1 VVAAA
6 QRQIQQETARA
17 MQEIRRETV
26 DLSLQIA
33 SKLIRKNLTPEDND
47 ALIRES
53 LAQIDARH

>member
-1 VVAAA
+1 
-6 QRQIQQETARA
+6 

-53 LAQIDARH
+53 LGQNRLAALRAAVCPPILDPAELV

>member
-1 VVAAA
+1 MAAA

>member
-1 VVAAA
+1 
-6 QRQIQQETARA
+6 

-53 LAQIDARH
+53 LGQIGSPH

>member
-1 VVAAA
+1 
-6 QRQIQQETARA
+6 
-17 MQEIRRETV
+17 MQEIRREAV

>member
-1 VVAAA
+1 MVAAA